1 MPDLNSLSFSS
12 TSAITQPGAP
22 ATPTVSPATLV
33 VRDRYLA
40 RLISVY
46 ASPGTRSM
54 PVGTRWR
61 LDEARKAAALRGI
74 HPNFAQYNARYADEA
89 FARLEH
95 GQLTHQE
102 LLSEFMLRLARA
114 RLPAKYP
121 ESEGKRAQ
129 LTQQMTEGMRKYFN
143 GVGPYI
149 DPSFRITLL
158 LDAAYGTLSPA
169 PTENTSGDPE
179 WAKAILQVDT
189 LRYCLHTFLCDLAT
203 GTHDLGRLETLA
215 RHCAR
220 QTGMGRRFWYAK
232 LAFFAAHFGAWRSV
246 RLLLDA
252 GKLRPDKLGELWVTD
267 EVRIDTRLNDGST
280 DEHRID
286 TRLDDQ
292 RRENLIEAMLPAEDR
307 IGLLHLAAAQDEVDM
322 LPFLVAHLTSA
333 GMSID
338 YPDSNGQS
346 ALFNAAAHGNVRAGE
361 WLIRHHAKI
370 NLVSE
375 YGETPLHVA
384 AQHSPAFVRLLIE
397 ACTRAQADV
406 SMYVNA
412 LNKHERSP
420 LDVATHPETVALLC
434 QAGIDLARVNAKL
447 LYRWIDRFTTSS
459 THLLQAMHD
468 ACTTLGQH
476 AHFLGLLHP
485 PDEIPLVHFLRVS
498 PPKGGKGRCSDGTAY
513 LRAVDET
520 IEGVKLFLAWGADLH
535 YSTPK
540 CCSAH
545 DYASGY
551 VPDMALG
558 ALSPSAVNNAPA
570 FQRAINTRINTLRQ
584 LLGWP
589 AVETAPA
596 TQTGK
601 RKRIAGE

>member
-12 TSAITQPGAP
+12 TSAVTQPGAP
-22 ATPTVSPATLV
+22 ATPAVSPATLV
-33 VRDRYLA
+33 ARDRNLA
-40 RLISVY
+40 KLISDY

-95 GQLTHQE
+95 GQLTEQE

-121 ESEGKRAQ
+121 ESEGKRTQLAHQMAQ
-129 LTQQMTEGMRKYFN
+129 GMCQQAHNPTQRVPTC
-143 GVGPYI
+143 
-149 DPSFRITLL
+149 ITLL

-169 PTENTSGDPE
+169 PTENTNGDSK

-215 RHCAR
+215 RHCAS
-220 QTGMGRRFWYAK
+220 QTGMKRRFWYAK

-252 GKLRPDKLGELWVTD
+252 GKLRPDKLGEGYDID
-267 EVRIDTRLNDGST
+267 ESRIYAHLHDR
-280 DEHRID
+280 
-286 TRLDDQ
+286 
-292 RRENLIEAMLPAEDR
+292 RRERLIEEMPPGTGNDH
-307 IGLLHLAAAQDEVDM
+307 IGLLHLAAAQDKVDM

-333 GMSID
+333 GVSID
-338 YPDSNGQS
+338 YPADGKWS
-346 ALFNAAAHGNVRAGE
+346 ALFYAARHGNVRAGE

-370 NLVSE
+370 DASSPS
-375 YGETPLHVA
+375 GMTPLHVA
-384 AQHSPAFVRLLIE
+384 AENSPAFVQLLID

-412 LNKHERSP
+412 LNKNERSP
-420 LDVATHPETVALLC
+420 LDLATHPETVTLLC
-434 QAGIDLARVNAKL
+434 QAGIDLARVNAEL
-447 LYRWIDRFTTSS
+447 LYHWIDKFGTSS
-459 THLLQAMHD
+459 IHLLQALHD
-468 ACTTLGQH
+468 ACTE
-476 AHFLGLLHP
+476 
-485 PDEIPLVHFLRVS
+485 PDQRQHFLRVLHSPLEWDVVSLVHYLRRS
-498 PPKGGKGRCSDGTAY
+498 PPYAGRFCSDGAAY
-513 LRAVDET
+513 LRAMDET

-545 DYASGY
+545 DFASGY
-551 VPDMALG
+551 VPDMALVT
-558 ALSPSAVNNAPA
+558 LSPSVVINNAPA